1 MTFQSDSR
9 LTKDDATALSAS
21 GAVRATTDESSS
33 LLVVREDPFNAET
46 RLTEHGEIVTPTAAF
61 YVRNHFSVPRIDV
74 SQWRLRLDGE
84 VEAAQMWRYEE
95 LVALPSRT
103 LLVTMEC
110 AGNGRSGMVPRPQ
123 GEPWQYGAVSTAEWT
138 GVSLAYLLRRAGLS
152 GSAIEVVAKG
162 ADSGFVAEAHGSVS
176 FSRSLPLVQALHPDT
191 LLAYAMNG
199 EPLTPEHGFPLRL
212 IVPGWYGV
220 ASVKWLVGLTASADP
235 FRGFYQAERYIMVR
249 EQAPGATEADARV
262 GEPLT
267 TMAIRSLL
275 VSLASGTIL
284 PCGEHRL
291 QGLAWSGAAPVTRV
305 EVSTNGGMS
314 WEEAKLV
321 SEPAPYA
328 WRHWEYRWVASRPVL
343 AHLCS
348 RAFDAAGNSQPLEA
362 PWNTLGYANNAIQ
375 RVEIEV
381 R

>member
-1 MTFQSDSR
+1 MTFQSDSW

-162 ADSGFVAEAHGSVS
+162 ADSGFVAEAHRSVS

-191 LLAYAMNG
+191 LLAHAMNG
-199 EPLTPEHGFPLRL
+199 EPLTPEHRFP
-212 IVPGWYGV
+212 
-220 ASVKWLVGLTASADP
+220 ASPDRAWMVRAYTASIKWLVGLTVSAIP
-235 FRGFYQAERYIMVR
+235 SAVSIRPERYIMVR
-249 EQAPGATEADARV
+249 RTSAPARRRLMRV
-262 GEPLT
+262 LESHSQ
-267 TMAIRSLL
+267 RWRFDHLL
-275 VSLASGTIL
+275 VSLASGQSCRVASIV
-284 PCGEHRL
+284 L

-305 EVSTNGGMS
+305 EVSTNG
-314 WEEAKLV
+314 
-321 SEPAPYA
+321 
-328 WRHWEYRWVASRPVL
+328 
-343 AHLCS
+343 
-348 RAFDAAGNSQPLEA
+348 RA
-362 PWNTLGYANNAIQ
+362 
-375 RVEIEV
+375 
-381 R
+381 